1 LFAIEKKIILNGP
14 LFIVKSGPFFNWGS
28 LSQNLPDLVTVMQL
42 SGHEHRTISLL

>member
-1 LFAIEKKIILNGP
+1 LLAIEKNILNGL
-14 LFIVKSGPFFNWGS
+14 LFIAKSGPFCNWGS